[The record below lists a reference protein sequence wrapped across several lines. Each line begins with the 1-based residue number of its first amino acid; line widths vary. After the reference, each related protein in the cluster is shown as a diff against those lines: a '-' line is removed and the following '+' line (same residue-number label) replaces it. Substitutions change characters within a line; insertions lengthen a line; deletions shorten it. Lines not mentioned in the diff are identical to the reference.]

1 LSSFPPPQQTR
12 LQRSLGGAWP
22 RLEQWASNPW
32 RRLSLLLIV
41 LLGAFVLG
49 NAIGTLTGARAFL
62 DPVAALLCVVLI
74 EIAIRLRGPLRRRP
88 GDRLGLEL
96 VDMTR
101 MGFSYGLLL
110 EGFKLL

>member
-1 LSSFPPPQQTR
+1 
-12 LQRSLGGAWP
+12 
-22 RLEQWASNPW
+22 
-32 RRLSLLLIV
+32 
-41 LLGAFVLG
+41 
-49 NAIGTLTGARAFL
+49 
-62 DPVAALLCVVLI
+62 VAALLCVVLI
-74 EIAIRLRGPLRRRP
+74 ELAIRLRGPLRRRP

>member
-1 LSSFPPPQQTR
+1 MSSFPPPQRTR

-22 RLEQWASNPW
+22 RLEQWAGNPW

-49 NAIGTLTGARAFL
+49 NAVGTLTGARAFL

-74 EIAIRLRGPLRRRP
+74 EVAIRARGPLRRRT

-96 VDMTR
+96 VDMSR
-101 MGFSYGLLL
+101 LGFSYGLLL

>member
-1 LSSFPPPQQTR
+1 MTSFPPPQRTR

-22 RLEQWASNPW
+22 QLEQWASNPW

>member
-1 LSSFPPPQQTR
+1 MSSFPPPQRTR

-22 RLEQWASNPW
+22 RLEQWAGNPW

-49 NAIGTLTGARAFL
+49 NAVGTLTGARAFL

-74 EIAIRLRGPLRRRP
+74 EVAIRARGPLRRRP

-96 VDMTR
+96 VDMSR
-101 MGFSYGLLL
+101 LGFSYGLLL

>member
-1 LSSFPPPQQTR
+1 MTSFPPPQRTR

-22 RLEQWASNPW
+22 QLEQWASNPW

-62 DPVAALLCVVLI
+62 DPVAALRCVGLI
-74 EIAIRLRGPLRRRP
+74 ELAIRLRGPLRRRP

>member
-1 LSSFPPPQQTR
+1 MSTFPPPQRTR

-74 EIAIRLRGPLRRRP
+74 EMAIRLRGALRRRP

>member
-1 LSSFPPPQQTR
+1 LSSFPPPQRTR

-22 RLEQWASNPW
+22 QLEQWASNPW

-41 LLGAFVLG
+41 LLGAFMLG

-74 EIAIRLRGPLRRRP
+74 ELAIRLRGPLRRRP